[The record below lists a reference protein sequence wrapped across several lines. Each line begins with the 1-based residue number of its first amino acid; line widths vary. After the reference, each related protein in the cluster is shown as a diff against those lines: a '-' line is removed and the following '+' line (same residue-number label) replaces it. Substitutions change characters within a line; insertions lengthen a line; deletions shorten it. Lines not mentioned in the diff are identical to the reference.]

1 MFFEM
6 NKNKTEKRPESV
18 QIYKGFQF
26 SYYKTMKYWMFLMKK
41 SKNFFEIFWVF
52 REINSLKNFSD
63 NLRAI

>member
-26 SYYKTMKYWMFLMKK
+26 SYYKTMKYWMFLLKK
-41 SKNFFEIFWVF
+41 SKNFFEIF
-52 REINSLKNFSD
+52 
-63 NLRAI
+63 

>member
-18 QIYKGFQF
+18 QIYNGFQF

-41 SKNFFEIFWVF
+41 SKNFFEIF
-52 REINSLKNFSD
+52 
-63 NLRAI
+63 